1 MPEMP
6 QSVAKGPILTRFDQ
20 FSQSAA
26 NLQDLKANLAVDGE
40 SSNVVAILNS
50 HNLLTADE
58 ANHLE
63 RDWFDRDGDG
73 WWKTRQPI
81 QPIIAKGFIEA
92 IDKALEPTIT
102 GQEALPLDCYWICDT
117 GHNEPGHIEAHLSHP
132 QGEDGAVEVA
142 VMWNS
147 RQVTVLIQTPSPG
160 ISHFPLGDLV
170 PEPIK
175 VIAQKNPP
183 GGDRTI
189 IVVQP
194 MAHADGKPHLA

>member
-1 MPEMP
+1 MPAMP

-20 FSQSAA
+20 FSQSRA
-26 NLQDLKANLAVDGE
+26 NLLALKANLAVAGE

-50 HNLLTADE
+50 HNLLTPDE

-73 WWKTRQPI
+73 WWKARQPI

-92 IDKALEPTIT
+92 IDKALEPMT
-102 GQEALPLDCYWICDT
+102 GQEALPLDCYWVCDS
-117 GHNEPGHIEAHLSHP
+117 GHNEPGHIAEHESHP

-194 MAHADGKPHLA
+194 MAHADGSPHLA